1 LDPQG
6 GRQEQHSLTLAQGVL
21 VVADLPLFDGGE
33 KRLAELEVE
42 RAQLIEKLV
51 EIAKEQKAL
60 QSQMRRIERDLKA
73 ELMHIEEHWVPED
86 QELTLEDVEKWC
98 RSAYFNLAHT
108 MPGNPHC
115 YFSRRSSRHPDM
127 YERVVAY
134 VLAHGYPQKYGN
146 SIYTCMDV
154 RMNSGTW
161 FVWPMT
167 DRPEKSEVLNL
178 KPDSMRLTEEST

>member
-1 LDPQG
+1 MSPPA
-6 GRQEQHSLTLAQGVL
+6 RGVL
-21 VVADLPLFDGGE
+21 IVANLPLFGGGE
-33 KRLAELEVE
+33 TRLAELEDE
-42 RAQLIEKLV
+42 RVRLMEKLA
-51 EIAKEQKAL
+51 EIAREQKAL

-73 ELMHIEEHWVPED
+73 ELRHTEEHSVPED
-86 QELTLEDVEKWC
+86 RELTLEDVEKWC

-127 YERVVAY
+127 YERVVTY

-146 SIYTCMDV
+146 SIYTCLDI

-167 DRPEKSEVLNL
+167 DRPEESEVLNL
-178 KPDSMRLTEEST
+178 KPDSMRPEEST

>member
-1 LDPQG
+1 M
-6 GRQEQHSLTLAQGVL
+6 
-21 VVADLPLFDGGE
+21 
-33 KRLAELEVE
+33 RLAELEEE
-42 RAQLIEKLV
+42 RVRLMEKLL

-60 QSQMRRIERDLKA
+60 QSQMRRVERDLKA
-73 ELMHIEEHWVPED
+73 ELRHIEEHWVPED
-86 QELTLEDVEKWC
+86 RELTLEDVEKWC

-127 YERVVAY
+127 FERVVDF

-154 RMNSGTW
+154 CMNSGTW
-161 FVWPMT
+161 YLWPMT
-167 DRPEKSEVLNL
+167 DRSEESEVLNL
-178 KPDSMRLTEEST
+178 KPDSLRPTEEST